1 MNMVVYMIDTEAV
14 VTIALGTVTK
24 LEFGIICVCFA
35 AYGAFMPV
43 RLVGKLAFCLFS
55 GFLEVDHL
63 RRGLY
68 FKRLYQ

>member
-1 MNMVVYMIDTEAV
+1 MYMVVYMIDTEAV
-14 VTIALGTVTK
+14 ITVALGAVTK
-24 LEFGIICVCFA
+24 LEIGIVSIGFS

-43 RLVGKLAFCLFS
+43 RFIGKLTFCLFC